1 MIYAVHMQYRWIMN
15 DTKHMEISE
24 LIEER
29 IRQGVYAGK
38 LPPVR
43 KLSDDLSIS
52 TRTLNK
58 ALKPL
63 VARGLLIP
71 DGPRGIIIQ
80 SGTVPRKKTGIVGVF
95 SSGRSVFSK
104 DNVLIN
110 SLKNLMERDNFRILL
125 MCMLDDELYADPK
138 FWSSNWLDGY
148 IFIYSSFNKKLASE
162 MRKNNIPFVAANR
175 IPPEY
180 GINCVD
186 FDHAGALRK
195 GVDYLYR
202 RGCRNIAIDFSFA
215 TMKEYRDYIGKEAL
229 KILKE
234 YGVSS
239 KANLLIDDR
248 HTPDYPERHA
258 EYFLG
263 LKKVPDGIL
272 LNMPIAARVE
282 RILNSAGHY
291 PVIIETDPKEPAP
304 YPCFRKSYEKLA
316 ESVWA
321 RFLKVYNEPAA
332 ETASETVE
340 IKFTTYGADK

>member
-1 MIYAVHMQYRWIMN
+1 MN
-15 DTKHMEISE
+15 DTKHTEISE
-24 LIEER
+24 TIEER

-43 KLSDDLSIS
+43 KLSDELNIS
-52 TRTLNK
+52 SRTLNK
-58 ALKPL
+58 AIKPL

-80 SGTVPRKKTGIVGVF
+80 SGNAPRKKTGIVGIF
-95 SSGRSVFSK
+95 SSGRSVFSTN
-104 DNVLIN
+104 NVLIN

-125 MCMLDDELYADPK
+125 MSMLDDELYTDPK

-148 IFIYSSFNKKLASE
+148 IFIYSSFNKKLAGE

-180 GINCVD
+180 GVNCVD
-186 FDHAGALRK
+186 FDHPGALRR
-195 GVDYLYR
+195 GIDHLYS

-215 TMKEYRDYIGKEAL
+215 TMKEYRDYISKEAL

-234 YGVSS
+234 YGINT
-239 KANLLIDDR
+239 KENLLADDNN
-248 HTPDYPERHA
+248 TPDYPERHA

-272 LNMPIAARVE
+272 LNTPIAATVE

-291 PVIIETDPKEPAP
+291 PVIIETDPKTPDP
-304 YPCFRKSYEKLA
+304 YPCFKKNYEKLA
-316 ESVWA
+316 EAVWT
-321 RFLKVYNEPAA
+321 RFLEVRNDPAA
-332 ETASETVE
+332 GVSSDTIE
-340 IKFTTYGADK
+340 IEFTNYGV